1 MTQDVNEPG
10 GEDLKP
16 FKIGDVQKPSGPTPG
31 RSLRPAETSSGAAQS
46 GYEFIEGLFDR
57 NDFQTVIQIYDQALE
72 KLKPIA
78 LESPD
83 VTKKREAHR
92 AIKAYDRAM
101 ELLTRMLQL
110 RQEMEQAG
118 ELGTGT

>member
-1 MTQDVNEPG
+1 M
-10 GEDLKP
+10 
-16 FKIGDVQKPSGPTPG
+16 
-31 RSLRPAETSSGAAQS
+31 
-46 GYEFIEGLFDR
+46 
-57 NDFQTVIQIYDQALE
+57 YDQALE

-101 ELLTRMLQL
+101 ELLSRMLQL

-118 ELGTGT
+118 EFQAGS